1 MTSNMVQCQGSYTTP
16 GTNQGSE
23 VQFEYITRDG
33 YTGMSNTT
41 NQPTG
46 SFSVKINSPTTL
58 KFTCTGTDKKIYVE
72 TIDLKVK
79 DHNDTDTYIDVDKVT
94 IANA

>member
-1 MTSNMVQCQGSYTTP
+1 MIQCQGSQTTP
-16 GTNQGSE
+16 GTNMGSDI
-23 VQFEYITRDG
+23 QFG
-33 YTGMSNTT
+33 YTTIEGATGMSNTT
-41 NQPTG
+41 NQPRG

-58 KFTCTGTDKKIYVE
+58 KLTCIGADRKTYVE

>member
-1 MTSNMVQCQGSYTTP
+1 MVQCQGSYTTP
-16 GTNQGSE
+16 GTNLGSE
-23 VQFEYITRDG
+23 IQFAYTTRDG
-33 YTGMSNTT
+33 DTGMSNTT

-46 SFSVKINSPTTL
+46 SFSVKIDAPTIL
-58 KFTCTGTDKKIYVE
+58 KFTCIGADRKTYVE

-79 DHNDTDTYIDVDKVT
+79 AHNDTDTYIDVDKVT